1 MDFRVP
7 LAVAASLLIACRP
20 GPAQQLDAGQLEA
33 VLRGAAAA
41 AIPPM
46 GTSAQLLGPPD
57 LPLVEVRLNGKGPY
71 RLLVDLGSNVMIL
84 RRDVADD
91 AGLEVVLDRETSDI
105 VRARTLQIADARF
118 DDVWFGAYDELDVDG
133 VVGYNLLMGTGIV
146 LDYPGRMLR
155 LGPLELGEPDGDRTL
170 AYEVAS
176 RLPYVHARVGD
187 RDLLMNLDTG
197 AFNWVVFPMAM
208 ADSLPLESSPQPGPA
223 LTNNQTGTTRNFVA
237 RLAVDL
243 RIGGHVIERPVVMFD
258 PAVEDAWLGSGIL
271 TRSRLELDTRRR
283 VFRLTPKTPLVAPP
297 YRTLGVGL
305 GPFDPSSGTRPVTDL
320 IPGTAAAGELQP
332 GDAVVSIGGISATGL
347 DARTLRR
354 LCADGAKTVEIE
366 VRRDG
371 VSRTLS
377 LEVAALPR

>member
-1 MDFRVP
+1 MNLRVP
-7 LAVAASLLIACRP
+7 LAVTATLLIACRP
-20 GPAQQLDAGQLEA
+20 GPAQQLDAGQLDA
-33 VLRGAAAA
+33 LRSGAAAA
-41 AIPPM
+41 DIPLI
-46 GTSAQLLGPPD
+46 GTSAPLLGPPD
-57 LPLVEVRLNGKGPY
+57 LPLVEVRLNGEGPY
-71 RLLVDLGSNVMIL
+71 RFLVDLGSNVMII

-105 VRARTLQIADARF
+105 VRARTLQLADARF

-133 VVGYNLLMGTGIV
+133 VVGYNLLMGTGVV

-170 AYEVAS
+170 AYEVVS
-176 RLPYVHARVGD
+176 RLPYVHARIGD

-223 LTNNQTGTTRNFVA
+223 LTNNQTGTKRNFVA

-258 PAVEDAWLGSGIL
+258 PTVEDAWLGSGIL
-271 TRSRLELDTRRR
+271 TGSRLELDTRRQVLR
-283 VFRLTPKTPLVAPP
+283 ITSEGPLVAPT
-297 YRTLGVGL
+297 YRTLGMGL

-320 IPGTAAAGELQP
+320 IPGTAAAGELQS
-332 GDAVVSIGGISATGL
+332 GDAVVSIGGIAASGL

-354 LCADGAKTVEIE
+354 LAADGAKTVEVE